1 MGSTFTPREIAARAA
16 RLSRRVVTDMLGL
29 VAPLYASQR
38 ARRPEAG
45 KAHGLPGE
53 LIVSLTSYPA
63 RFDTLHL
70 TLGCLLDQ
78 SVKADRTILWIA
90 HQDIHTLPRPVREL
104 AERGLEIR
112 ACDDLRSFKKLVPA
126 LEAFPTAFIATAD
139 DEIYYPRRW
148 LERLAMESEEG
159 VITCHRAHRMKR
171 TPDGRLQSYLEW
183 DFAVEDKRARKPST
197 DIMPTGVAGTLYPPG
212 SLDGRVLDRD
222 LFLELCPSGDDLWF
236 AWCARMARTKF
247 KQVGTKYRLITWS
260 GSQDTSLWADNQTGG
275 NDRMIRALEDQLGLL
290 P

>member
-1 MGSTFTPREIAARAA
+1 MGSTFTPRGVATRAA
-16 RLSRRVVTDMLGL
+16 RFWRRIVTVALGL
-29 VAPLYASQR
+29 VAPLYASRR
-38 ARRPEAG
+38 ARRPKAG

-78 SVKADRTILWIA
+78 SVKADRTILWLA
-90 HQDIHTLPRPVREL
+90 NGDAEQLPISVRRLEKH
-104 AERGLEIR
+104 GLEIR
-112 ACDDLRSFKKLVPA
+112 NWDDLRSFLKLVPA
-126 LEAFPTAFIATAD
+126 LQIFSNAFIATAD
-139 DEIYYPRRW
+139 DDIYYPRRW